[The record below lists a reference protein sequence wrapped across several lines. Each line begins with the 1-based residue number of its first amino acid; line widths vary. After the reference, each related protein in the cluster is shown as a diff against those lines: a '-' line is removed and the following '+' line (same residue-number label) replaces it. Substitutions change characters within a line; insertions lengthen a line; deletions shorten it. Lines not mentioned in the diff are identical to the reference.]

1 MGHDCGQTETPKV
14 KRQCLSHLAFY
25 FLLFCCCVFFLQVS
39 CQEQAKMAEANT
51 LQQGAKEP
59 SPNEPEAETTTP
71 KPAAGE
77 EKSEST
83 PSKTAVGPGEA
94 GSARP
99 KPAARPQ
106 RPESKPKVSAAARPQ
121 FNRPRAKVRFEKV
134 VHDFGEIGPGTTHS
148 CEFRF
153 TNTGIGMLKIVRIQA
168 PCGCTVP
175 ELKKKQYRPGE
186 PGILKV
192 TYSASTQPISA
203 RKYVYVHTNDAA
215 DPKVTLTIKAKIA
228 PKVNYEPKRLNLLL
242 KDENAGCP
250 KIMLTSIDK
259 KPFSITAFR
268 SSGNCI
274 SADLDSSVEATK
286 FVLPPKVNLEKLG
299 TAPNGLINISLT
311 HPECKRVAIAFNAL
325 AKYKITPAQ
334 RIIVLKAEPNKPIA
348 RRLWV
353 LNNYGEDFE
362 IESVSSRNKLI
373 KVLSQKK
380 VSKGYQFDLEITPPA
395 SEDKRTV
402 FTDVLSIHIKGA
414 EILTVDC
421 RGFYLRKKE

>member
-1 MGHDCGQTETPKV
+1 MRRDFGRDKRSEGKGQH
-14 KRQCLSHLAFY
+14 LSHFASC
-25 FLLFCCCVFFLQVS
+25 LLLSCCCVFFLQVS
-39 CQEQAKMAEANT
+39 CQEQAKVAEADT
-51 LQQGAKEP
+51 LQQAAKEP

-83 PSKTAVGPGEA
+83 PSETAVGLGEA

-106 RPESKPKVSAAARPQ
+106 RPGSKPKGSSSARPQ
-121 FNRPRAKVRFEKV
+121 FNRPRAKIRFEKV
-134 VHDFGEIGPGTTHS
+134 VHDFGEIGPGTRHS

-153 TNTGIGMLKIVRIQA
+153 TNTGIGMLKIAKIDA

-175 ELKKKQYRPGE
+175 ELKKKQFRPGE
-186 PGILKV
+186 PGTLKV

-215 DPKVTLTIKAKIA
+215 DPRVTLTIKAKISS
-228 PKVNYEPKRLNLLL
+228 KVSYEPKRLNLLL
-242 KDENAGCP
+242 KDEDGGCP
-250 KIMLTSIDK
+250 KITLTSIDK

-286 FVLPPKVNLEKLG
+286 FVVQPKGNLKRLRG
-299 TAPNGLINISLT
+299 APNGLIYVSLT
-311 HPECKRVAIAFNAL
+311 HPECKQITIAFNAL
-325 AKYKITPAQ
+325 AKFKITPPQ
-334 RIIVLKAEPNKPIA
+334 IIVLRAEPHKPVV

-362 IESVSSRNKLI
+362 IESVSSRSKLI
-373 KVLSQKK
+373 KVLNQVK
-380 VSKGYQFDLEITPPA
+380 VTKGYQFDLEITPPA
-395 SEDKRTV
+395 SEDKRMV
-402 FTDVLSIHIKGA
+402 FTDVFSMHVKGG
-414 EILTVDC
+414 EILAVDC